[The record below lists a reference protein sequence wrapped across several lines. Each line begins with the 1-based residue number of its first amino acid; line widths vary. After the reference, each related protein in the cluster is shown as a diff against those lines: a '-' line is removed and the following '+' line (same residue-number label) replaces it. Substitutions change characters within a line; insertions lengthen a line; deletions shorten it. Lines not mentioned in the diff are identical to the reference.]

1 MVSPRITRIRRY
13 PVKGMSGEDLETVE
27 LTAGRALPGDRRF
40 GIARGDAGP
49 PVDDP
54 GWAPKTQFVQLARCA
69 RLGELQAAY
78 DAETGVLSLSRDGER
93 LARDRITTP
102 AGRAAADAALAEI
115 LMDEVAATPRLVDAG
130 DTALTDNDEAV
141 VSLINLAS
149 VGDLGRMLA
158 RDVDPRRFRG
168 NLYLDG
174 LAAWAERSWVGREI
188 TLGSVRLRVTEE
200 TQRCAATTVNPDTGT
215 RDEQIPKAL
224 GRAYSHINMGVYA
237 RVLAGGP
244 VSVGDN
250 VAAPEDG
257 PT

>member
-1 MVSPRITRIRRY
+1 MSPRITRIRRY

-49 PVDDP
+49 PGDRPV

-69 RLGELQAAY
+69 RLGEIETAY
-78 DAETGVLSLSRDGER
+78 DAKTGVLTISRGGER

-102 AGRAAADAALAEI
+102 AGRATIDAVLASILADEI
-115 LMDEVAATPRLVDAG
+115 TATPRLVDAG
-130 DTALTDNDEAV
+130 GTALTDNDDAV
-141 VSLINLAS
+141 ISLINLAS
-149 VGDLGRMLA
+149 VRDLGRVLA

-174 LAAWAERSWVGREI
+174 LPAWAERSWVGGEI
-188 TLGSVRLRVTEE
+188 TLGAVRLRVTEE
-200 TQRCAATTVNPDTGT
+200 TQRCAATTVNPDTGG

-224 GRAYSHINMGVYA
+224 GRAFGHINMGVYA

-244 VSVGDN
+244 VTVGDN
-250 VAAPEDG
+250 VAATEDD